1 MGKLNEKKY
10 RCIKSG
16 FAIIKGEKSM
26 DLIKIKKLCYS
37 YPTKKDTLKN
47 ITFNVKEGTF
57 TCIVG
62 ENGSGKSTLLK
73 CILGLNK
80 GYTGEIIKESQIGYL
95 PQKNEIQSNF
105 PASIEEVVLSGTI
118 SNHPR
123 SVFYTKEDKEKA
135 NKVMTNLGIYDIK
148 KKCFADLS
156 GGQQQRVLI
165 ARAICATEKIIILDE
180 PTNGLDPSIA
190 KQIYEMLDKLKRS
203 DNLTIL
209 MVSHDI
215 DRALKYADYVIEIR
229 EGKVSFTGEPSKYEL
244 GGAKQ

>member
-1 MGKLNEKKY
+1 MNLIE
-10 RCIKSG
+10 IK
-16 FAIIKGEKSM
+16 
-26 DLIKIKKLCYS
+26 DLCFS
-37 YPTKKDTLKN
+37 YPTKKDTLKHIN
-47 ITFNVKEGTF
+47 LKVKKGTF

-80 GYTGEIIKESQIGYL
+80 GYTGEIIKEERIGYL
-95 PQKNEIQSNF
+95 PQKSDIQSNF

-118 SNHPR
+118 ANNVKSI
-123 SVFYTKEDKEKA
+123 FYKKEDKETAKL
-135 NKVMTNLGIYDIK
+135 VMENLGIYDIR

-165 ARAICATEKIIILDE
+165 ARSLCATKNLIILDE

-190 KQIYEMLDKLKRS
+190 KQIYELLDDLKK
-203 DNLTIL
+203 NTKITIL

-215 DRALKYADYVIEIR
+215 ERALNYADEVIELIDG
-229 EGKVSFTGEPSKYEL
+229 EIKFIGKPSDFKL
-244 GGAKQ
+244 GGGK

>member
-1 MGKLNEKKY
+1 MNLIDIKNLN
-10 RCIKSG
+10 
-16 FAIIKGEKSM
+16 F
-26 DLIKIKKLCYS
+26 S

-47 ITFNVKEGTF
+47 INIKIKEGKF

-80 GYTGEIIKESQIGYL
+80 GYSGEIIKEERIGYL
-95 PQKNEIQSNF
+95 PQKSDIQSHF
-105 PASIEEVVLSGTI
+105 PASIEEVVMTGTI
-118 SNHPR
+118 ANNVKSI
-123 SVFYTKEDKEKA
+123 FYKKEDRENAKDIMQK
-135 NKVMTNLGIYDIK
+135 LGIFDIR

-165 ARAICATEKIIILDE
+165 ARALCATKKIIVLDE

-190 KQIYEMLDKLKRS
+190 KQIYDLLDMLKKTA
-203 DNLTIL
+203 NITVL

-215 DRALKYADYVIEIR
+215 ERALNYADEVIELING
-229 EGKVSFTGEPSKYEL
+229 EVTFVGKPSDFKL
-244 GGAKQ
+244 GGVR